1 MRKYLFIF
9 VLCVFLAITHSLPAA
24 ADIAILIDGSGSMKG
39 FATSGSISNIVSDLQ
54 KSAQANK
61 LSSDII
67 IFRSNDWK
75 NVTYLKTDN
84 PGDPTVYNG
93 QASLLSQPLQQN
105 KSKYGALVMITDNL
119 DNSTGDISTRNFFA
133 AIQNIKEIKQLSV
146 IPIISEFRGITYP
159 GRKEYNG
166 KLGLIAYLVTY
177 SKDYNRYRDFRESL
191 PYDVLHFYP
200 INAEHLRIGKP
211 SSSRSE
217 YELESRG
224 ARYILS
230 RSKKVQLPRALET
243 DKWNPIKFD
252 FDLSS
257 RYKHFYFKKN
267 TKVYIDNVSIK
278 AAGGKIPIKYRYK
291 ITPNHLVKDLLPD
304 QSLQSFSGELLVN
317 PSPTLVQ
324 ELAMMIRQAPVEVYF
339 TIHLKTEK
347 NGLSLL
353 PAIRDKYFS
362 REVVIPGKIYS
373 GDDLL
378 SILNPYNN
386 NIVLSVQNLN
396 DPKHPQ
402 STIYI
407 NSKHQYLFLLIGA
420 LLLVGLVILV
430 NYLLR
435 LSAVKPIQ
443 LIENEKEITLPRFSP
458 HKGEHYTIHNGMR
471 VMLTVTSP
479 GWHLERASRRTAKHV
494 LLPSIMY
501 TLTNDAYTE
510 SIVLRY
516 KKL

>member
-1 MRKYLFIF
+1 MRKSLFIF
-9 VLCVFLAITHSLPAA
+9 FLCVFSAIPLILPAA
-24 ADIAILIDGSGSMKG
+24 ADIAIMIDGSGSMKG
-39 FATSGSISNIVSDLQ
+39 FATSGSISSIVSNLQ
-54 KSAQANK
+54 KSAQKAK
-61 LSSDII
+61 LSSEII
-67 IFRSNDWK
+67 IFRSNDRK
-75 NVTYLKTDN
+75 NVTYLKTN
-84 PGDPTVYNG
+84 TSGDPTLYNG
-93 QASLLSQPLQQN
+93 QASLLSQPLEQN

-119 DNSTGDISTRNFFA
+119 DNSAGDISTRNFFA

-146 IPIISEFRGITYP
+146 IPIISDFRGITYP
-159 GRKEYNG
+159 GRKEYYG

-177 SKDYNRYRDFRESL
+177 SKDYNRYRDFREGL

-200 INAEHLRIGKP
+200 INAEHLKIGKP

-217 YELESRG
+217 YELESKG
-224 ARYILS
+224 TRYILS

-243 DKWNPIKFD
+243 GKWKSIKFD

-257 RYKHFYFKKN
+257 RYQHFYFKKN
-267 TKVYIDNVSIK
+267 TKVLIDNVSIK

-291 ITPNHLVKDLLPD
+291 ISPNHLVKDLLPD

-317 PSPTLVQ
+317 PSPTLLQ
-324 ELAMMIRQAPVEVYF
+324 ELSMMVKQARVEIYF
-339 TIHLKTEK
+339 TIHLQTEK

-362 REVVIPGKIYS
+362 KEVVIPGKIYS

-386 NIVLSVQNLN
+386 NIVLKVQNLN
-396 DPKHPQ
+396 DPKHPE

-407 NSKHQYLFLLIGA
+407 SSKHQYLFLLVGA
-420 LLLVGLVILV
+420 LLLVGLVLLI

-435 LSAVKPIQ
+435 LNAVKPIQ
-443 LIENEKEITLPRFSP
+443 ITENNKEITLPRFST

-471 VMLTVTSP
+471 TMLTLTSP
-479 GWHLERASRRTAKHV
+479 GWHLERASKRTAKHII
-494 LLPSIMY
+494 LPSILY
-501 TLTNDAYTE
+501 TLTNVAYTE
-510 SIVLRY
+510 SIAIRY